1 MANNPIR
8 GPAFA
13 TSRFAAHA
21 KRLRQTSLREL
32 CAPDAD
38 RGFLQGEAAGLF
50 VDASRARVD
59 RAAWDALLECAP
71 AVEAARE
78 RLFAGERVNATEGRA
93 ALHPL
98 LRAGA
103 DPGGDLAG
111 DYAATMRERERMFAF
126 AQAAAGRWRTVVHL
140 GIGGSDLGPRL
151 ACEALPAQPGAP
163 GVRFASSL
171 DPDELDAALAGCDP
185 AATLF
190 TVASKTFATVET
202 LANAEAARR
211 WLRDGGVPEGE
222 LATHFAAA
230 TAAPGR
236 ARAAGIDP
244 ERIFGFRD
252 WVGGRY
258 SLWSTVGLPVVLHAG
273 REAFQR
279 LLMGARALDRHFRE
293 APAAGNL
300 PLMLAL
306 LTVWNHGCMGAASR
320 VVLPYNHRLRTLPRY
335 LQQLQM
341 ESLGKSVRIGGSPA
355 EAPAPV
361 VWGGPGNDGA
371 HAFFQSLHQG
381 AQTVPAELLIVR
393 PEPDDERARMLL
405 AQCLAQLDLLAW
417 GRRAGEA
424 EPAPGVAAAH
434 YAHPGDRP
442 GTLILLERL
451 DAEHLGA
458 LLALYE
464 HATYA
469 AAALWDINAF
479 DQFGVEH
486 GKRLTTAL
494 ADALAD
500 PDRAAPGHTL
510 DGLVARLRRPRGGE
524 LRDYLGPGRRVDRL
538 RRP

>member
-1 MANNPIR
+1 MTAE
-8 GPAFA
+8 PAFSA
-13 TSRFAAHA
+13 ARFAAHA
-21 KRLRQTSLREL
+21 ERLRRTSLREL

-59 RAAWDALLECAP
+59 RAAWDALLACAP
-71 AVEAARE
+71 AVEAARD
-78 RLFAGERVNATEGRA
+78 RMFAGEKVNATEGRA

-103 DPGGDLAG
+103 DPGGALAE
-111 DYAATMRERERMFAF
+111 DYAATARERERMLAF
-126 AQAAAGRWRTVVHL
+126 AQAAAGRWRTVINL

-151 ACEALPAQPGAP
+151 ACEALPARPGAP
-163 GVRFASSL
+163 AVRFASSL
-171 DPDELDAALAGCDP
+171 DPDELDAALAGCEP

-190 TVASKTFATVET
+190 IAASKTFSTVET
-202 LANAEAARR
+202 LANADAARR
-211 WLRDGGVPEGE
+211 WLRDGGVAEGG
-222 LATHFAAA
+222 LAAHFAAA
-230 TAAPGR
+230 TAAPER
-236 ARAAGIDP
+236 ARAAGIGP
-244 ERIFGFRD
+244 ERIFEFRD

-258 SLWSTVGLPVVLHAG
+258 SLWSTVGLPIALHAG
-273 REAFQR
+273 REAFLR
-279 LLMGARALDRHFRE
+279 LLTGARAMDRHFRE

-306 LTVWNHGCMGAASR
+306 LTVWNHSCLGAASR
-320 VVLPYNHRLRTLPRY
+320 AVLPYNHRLRTLPRY

-341 ESLGKSVRIGGSPA
+341 ESLGKSVRIDGSPA

-381 AQTVPAELLIVR
+381 AQTVPAELIIAR
-393 PEPDDERARMLL
+393 PAPDDARARMLL

-417 GRRAGEA
+417 GRRADEA
-424 EPAPGVAAAH
+424 EPAPGIAAAH

-464 HATYA
+464 HATCA

-486 GKRLTTAL
+486 GKRLTTAV

-500 PDRAAPGHTL
+500 PERPAPGHTL
-510 DGLVARLRRPRGGE
+510 DGLVGRLRRPRGGD
-524 LRDYLGPGRRVDRL
+524 LRGYLGPGARVGRLDR
-538 RRP
+538 P